1 MKCIKLV
8 GVDKNTSSLASLIEQ
23 VLRQARSLWLP
34 ILLAHVEIPSI
45 LVQLLARPTILIE
58 HGLLEM
64 RIGGHYLLC
73 CLLRERWKSLKR
85 LIF

>member
-8 GVDKNTSSLASLIEQ
+8 GVDKNTSSLVPLIEQ

-34 ILLAHVEIPSI
+34 ILLVHVEIPSI

-64 RIGGHYLLC
+64 RIGGHHLLC
-73 CLLRERWKSLKR
+73 CLLRERWESLKR

>member
-1 MKCIKLV
+1 MKRIKLV
-8 GVDKNTSSLASLIEQ
+8 GVDKNTSSLAPLIEQ

-34 ILLAHVEIPSI
+34 ILLVHVEIPSI
-45 LVQLLARPTILIE
+45 LVQLLARPTILID

-64 RIGGHYLLC
+64 RIGGLHLLS
-73 CLLRERWKSLKR
+73 CLLGECREGLKR